1 MFGVAEQT
9 YVIVVS
15 KFIGSQ
21 LHSIITTSIGSVIT
35 IIYTAVI
42 PAAAS
47 LKYDC
52 YVCIPRK
59 QMPHCLM
66 SARSLF
72 YPETQVLDSSL
83 NTLLYRTLK
92 DRSWVLSAVGSWKTC
107 RCRFKAEA

>member
-21 LHSIITTSIGSVIT
+21 LHLIITSIGIVIT
-35 IIYTAVI
+35 VIYTAVI

-52 YVCIPRK
+52 YVCMPRK

-66 SARSLF
+66 VS
-72 YPETQVLDSSL
+72 QVA
-83 NTLLYRTLK
+83 LL
-92 DRSWVLSAVGSWKTC
+92 S
-107 RCRFKAEA
+107 

>member
-15 KFIGSQ
+15 KIIGSQ
-21 LHSIITTSIGSVIT
+21 LHLIITSIGIVIT
-35 IIYTAVI
+35 VIYTAVI

-72 YPETQVLDSSL
+72 YPETQVLDSSCKHGVVSSRSCVI
-83 NTLLYRTLK
+83 LLYVHLTLCFIA
-92 DRSWVLSAVGSWKTC
+92 R
-107 RCRFKAEA
+107 